1 MFSGYGAEAYCSG
14 IGMFSRYISLKSLLV
29 KTNDATFN
37 ATITNPQS
45 YGKSGVST
53 SMQLTHDA
61 EERMIDLCINRD
73 TRDAQ
78 AYRHI
83 DNVSKANEAPRFL
96 SMGRGI

>member
-1 MFSGYGAEAYCSG
+1 
-14 IGMFSRYISLKSLLV
+14 
-29 KTNDATFN
+29 
-37 ATITNPQS
+37 
-45 YGKSGVST
+45 
-53 SMQLTHDA
+53 MQLTHDA